1 LDLWASDNYENAFWC
16 IPREDGKTRYPVT
29 LLVPDALTTNQEQL
43 DQFNGVNYT
52 EEQFLKRNPGKL
64 FNCVYPPKKPIY
76 ERGIEWLKIVR
87 LPAPTAK
94 PDSEINETIV
104 KIIENTILECR
115 KDRRILVFNPLA
127 FRNETQMYRTLELIV
142 RNLNNVAEKHFQK
155 IEPKDVGKQTRDQL
169 TKVERSWDKMC
180 VLIREMGELAPAKLK
195 GDKSGQSLLT
205 KKAILQFIR
214 KVRHHRIWIISDW
227 QKATDVEDA
236 IRQQGD
242 IWILKKYT
250 RRLGGDEWKWA
261 FDHIEKKR
269 NTIFQYRGNTP
280 KARYIA
286 DSNYPQIDEL
296 NQEFMYVI
304 FGNDKIELCE
314 VPKLKHRHKEPSD
327 SFAKITGVEF
337 GYDQTKLQ
345 QGIMEDSKNTGRIDE
360 KALYNAIY
368 VMRHPK
374 TGKKK
379 KWDDILHELAGLQT
393 KGEISWN
400 KRFVDVKE
408 NTISKWFTRSSRDNT
423 ITPKIPS

>member
-1 LDLWASDNYENAFWC
+1 MGKFPTDREDQYIIDTDFQQCIFTLGRRGTGKSYLDESLATTFYEEGFTILDLWASDNYENAFWC

-214 KVRHHRIWIISDW
+214 KVRH
-227 QKATDVEDA
+227 
-236 IRQQGD
+236 
-242 IWILKKYT
+242 
-250 RRLGGDEWKWA
+250 
-261 FDHIEKKR
+261 
-269 NTIFQYRGNTP
+269 
-280 KARYIA
+280 
-286 DSNYPQIDEL
+286 
-296 NQEFMYVI
+296 
-304 FGNDKIELCE
+304 
-314 VPKLKHRHKEPSD
+314 
-327 SFAKITGVEF
+327 
-337 GYDQTKLQ
+337 QTNRTE
-345 QGIMEDSKNTGRIDE
+345 G
-360 KALYNAIY
+360 
-368 VMRHPK
+368 
-374 TGKKK
+374 
-379 KWDDILHELAGLQT
+379 
-393 KGEISWN
+393 
-400 KRFVDVKE
+400 
-408 NTISKWFTRSSRDNT
+408 
-423 ITPKIPS
+423 